1 MLNPVLC
8 HLDSRQ
14 CCHVLDMERFM
25 DGGQS
30 REPEGRGGVSR
41 VSLQQE
47 AMSTPER
54 AKGKTSGTKPAL
66 PGLRDV
72 EGGCV
77 SGGGTVE

>member
-1 MLNPVLC
+1 M
-8 HLDSRQ
+8 
-14 CCHVLDMERFM
+14 
-25 DGGQS
+25 
-30 REPEGRGGVSR
+30 SR

-77 SGGGTVE
+77 SEWNCRMKPCQHPSESGQEWLQEAGKHPDVPFLPPSALLS